1 MDTTVKVCCGIC
13 EAQHVTKTA
22 DFWCPECDEGL
33 CTECNS
39 HHSFSKASRHHAI
52 ISIDDY
58 KKLST
63 DISNIVHHCIEEK
76 KLQMYCPRHDQL
88 CCLLC
93 ISTSH
98 KDCTGMLPIDEIAKT
113 AQSSGLLESLQTSL
127 EDMKSN
133 ISKIVQ
139 DRQTNLTKIKKQH
152 QTIYDGLKKL
162 RKRINCQF
170 DKLEKETVKQLNAA
184 ECNLKTQI
192 GDLLKELKQKSDRV
206 TGLQKNIS
214 DLMNHASQLQ
224 TFIGS
229 KKLEEKIESEERY
242 IQSLTEDGRLK
253 QLSLKCAHNELIENL
268 LKNISSFGLISME
281 SSPQTI
287 KIKLRKMKQAQ
298 IMSTSVVKES
308 VDHVDDMNAAFSGK
322 VDISTDNMKSQDNA
336 AAWAAYYA
344 QFNSNTQYGQTQQPV
359 QQSQRQALQHPV
371 VQHYSQDWAE
381 YYRQEGMFTKAE
393 KVLQEAAAL
402 QAGTGGHQHKQ
413 HP

>member
-1 MDTTVKVCCGIC
+1 
-13 EAQHVTKTA
+13 
-22 DFWCPECDEGL
+22 
-33 CTECNS
+33 
-39 HHSFSKASRHHAI
+39 
-52 ISIDDY
+52 
-58 KKLST
+58 
-63 DISNIVHHCIEEK
+63 
-76 KLQMYCPRHDQL
+76 
-88 CCLLC
+88 
-93 ISTSH
+93 
-98 KDCTGMLPIDEIAKT
+98 MLPIDEIAKT